1 MTLSFFILSYID
13 SLVCVKF
20 YYTTPIYPK
29 KATYRDGN
37 GVITK
42 AFDFD
47 ESGDYEYLYIYENG
61 EIVETKKIG

>member
-1 MTLSFFILSYID
+1 MLFRS
-13 SLVCVKF
+13 
-20 YYTTPIYPK
+20 
-29 KATYRDGN
+29 RDGN